1 MLDRSS
7 PGAGAIPEWTGRPSA
22 RLPDGLENC
31 PKSRSAV
38 RRVDQAAASRTLPSL
53 RSCCCPPVH
62 QLHFARLQAHR
73 QIVACFLAPTRAGRG
88 RGRVGQQHHRSAGGN
103 SVAGH
108 DPGHTV
114 AGVEH
119 QGTGL
124 YAGCY
129 GHRRR
134 LRTHMLR
141 HNPAQRGGFI
151 YRAGHH
157 HAGIRHHHR
166 SVSVLPGGGCSA
178 GYPDLGHHVDA
189 GSKRHPHC
197 LVACCLPGHRH
208 YGGLFAINFFGDALR
223 DVLDPRLR
231 GR

>member
-119 QGTGL
+119 LRNWTIRWL
-124 YAGCY
+124 LRPSAPAPHAYAAPQSCPTWSL
-129 GHRRR
+129 HISCWAPSRWDS
-134 LRTHMLR
+134 
-141 HNPAQRGGFI
+141 P
-151 YRAGHH
+151 
-157 HAGIRHHHR
+157 
-166 SVSVLPGGGCSA
+166 SS
-178 GYPDLGHHVDA
+178 
-189 GSKRHPHC
+189 SKRPC
-197 LVACCLPGHRH
+197 PSWGWVFRRISRPG
-208 YGGLFAINFFGDALR
+208 A
-223 DVLDPRLR
+223 PC
-231 GR
+231 